1 MTKSFTNLKNLG
13 FIGLGRMGNLMAKNL
28 IKRGYLLN
36 VWNRTIEKAKELSS
50 LGASIAENPKA
61 VAEKSDVIICMLANP
76 LVTEDVILGK
86 EKYIGISVSDGI
98 SKDKMVIDMSTNN
111 PKVVKRMANTL
122 KDKGCELIDAPVMG
136 SINLAAEGGLT
147 ILASGRE
154 ESVNFVKPILEAM
167 GKKVWYIGEVGL
179 ASSLKL
185 ILNTHLWIMLGAFCE
200 TLTLAAKV
208 GIDTKLMLE
217 VLNSSPLKTFVS
229 ETKAKKVLE
238 RDWRPAAT
246 LEIALKDLNLA
257 VDMAEEAYVPIPLA
271 NLIKDLFIAGIAK
284 GLKDLDYSALIC
296 LYESLAKVKVS

>member
-1 MTKSFTNLKNLG
+1 
-13 FIGLGRMGNLMAKNL
+13 MGNLMAKNL